1 MVHRLQLTDKIPSK
15 ELNMPKTS
23 VSLKESK
30 NLYSSGRIVG
40 MTDRIYEI
48 DGQSVTFD
56 EVIVKGDLSTELKY
70 NGHKLRIVRIDTIVG
85 LEVDQNGARGPLW
98 KVVECKVIE

>member
-1 MVHRLQLTDKIPSK
+1 
-15 ELNMPKTS
+15 MPKTL

-30 NLYSSGRIVG
+30 NIYSSGKIVG
-40 MTDRIYEI
+40 TTDRIYEI

-70 NGHKLRIVRIDTIVG
+70 NGHKLRIIRIDEIIG
-85 LEVDQNGARGPLW
+85 LEIDKNGPRGPIW
-98 KVVECKVIE
+98 KGVECRVIE